1 MPSRVRERFDEIE
14 RKIKIL
20 KLETERRLANVEL
33 SLTKMEE
40 EVKKISSEFPSIKDR
55 TEEIEDLINIINL
68 GLVQFKEK
76 FKEFNEKTQ
85 NIEKNLKPL
94 KDELE
99 TISESI
105 KKIEEKIEETNTR
118 IETLEPLKEWKDKEE
133 EEREKLRKE
142 LDTISTSLKSIQR
155 TIELMNLEDVSK
167 RFSIFEGKLAGVE
180 AEVSR
185 IKELIKDTST
195 LESDVNLLKMRIK
208 ELRSSVLDSLNKV
221 DELEMKI
228 NKKLAALETFTVRGE
243 HLAMID
249 ETSKLVKEE
258 SEKIRKMK
266 EEIEGIFT
274 QVSTLRDHIMR
285 ELSSLEKYKADIEE
299 VKNIVNE
306 NRIKI
311 EELEKSGT
319 QTQAEKIISDYLV
332 KLEELNRKVNDLEKK
347 LEVPREVGNEEVKTQ
362 IQTLRDSVRVIQEK
376 LKNYENSLASL
387 QKTLDEIRSSYS
399 NFNQFISQFDE
410 KIKGLERQNALL
422 LQRVMEKIK
431 EIESFKEKLQPEK
444 LEAIYSLKD
453 QVESIRKSML
463 TFNKLWNENIAKLQ
477 EKLAEIPG
485 KVSVSTKEIPHNLM
499 EELSSLR
506 ELMKK
511 LSEDNEYLKKIT
523 RELRTAEMAS
533 VKMETFTTLA
543 TKVDALEKKLVELEK
558 EISKLSKSKPVV
570 IE

>member
-1 MPSRVRERFDEIE
+1 MPSRTRERFDEIE

-76 FKEFNEKTQ
+76 FKEFEEKTQ

-105 KKIEEKIEETNTR
+105 KKIEEKIEETNAR
-118 IETLEPLKEWKDKEE
+118 IEILEPLKEWKDKEE
-133 EEREKLRKE
+133 EEREKLRRE

-155 TIELMNLEDVSK
+155 TIELLNLEDVSK

-185 IKELIKDTST
+185 IKELMKDAST
-195 LESDVNLLKMRIK
+195 LESDVNLLKMRMK

-299 VKNIVNE
+299 VRNIVNE
-306 NRIKI
+306 NRMKI

-319 QTQAEKIISDYLV
+319 QTQAEKIIGDYLV
-332 KLEELNRKVNDLEKK
+332 KLEELNRKVDDLEKK

-362 IQTLRDSVRVIQEK
+362 IQTLRDSVRAVQEK
-376 LKNYENSLASL
+376 L
-387 QKTLDEIRSSYS
+387 
-399 NFNQFISQFDE
+399 
-410 KIKGLERQNALL
+410 KGLERQNALL
-422 LQRVMEKIK
+422 LQRVTEKIK

-444 LEAIYSLKD
+444 LEAIYGLKD

-477 EKLAEIPG
+477 EKLAEVPG
-485 KVSVSTKEIPHNLM
+485 KVGVSTKEIPHNLM
-499 EELSSLR
+499 EELSSLK
-506 ELMKK
+506 ELTKK

-558 EISKLSKSKPVV
+558 EISKLSRSKPVV